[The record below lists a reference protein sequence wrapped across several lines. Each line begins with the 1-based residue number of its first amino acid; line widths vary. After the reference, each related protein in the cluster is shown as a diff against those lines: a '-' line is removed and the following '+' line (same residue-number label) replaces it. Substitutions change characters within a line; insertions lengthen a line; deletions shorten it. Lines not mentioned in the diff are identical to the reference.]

1 MTIKK
6 PSSIQKEGV
15 SQVYLNKG
23 CLYKYQKTK
32 LKRVPLDAAKEK
44 YEQISAAKNEK
55 VNGCIKRIMMN
66 AWNAAEELYD
76 SLLPVS
82 HCITYPAVLKLSI
95 VKIYEWRDDNRE
107 LLSDKPPLKSVNL

>member
-1 MTIKK
+1 MRNSDYKK
-6 PSSIQKEGV
+6 PSFIQKEGI

-66 AWNAAEELYD
+66 AWNAAAELYD

-82 HCITYPAVLKLSI
+82 
-95 VKIYEWRDDNRE
+95 R
-107 LLSDKPPLKSVNL
+107 